1 MYKQQTLI
9 ISLNFTTIIN
19 LFFKSDWLI
28 TMLFQGQQRWWPRN
42 MSHLVKSGSAWWPF
56 KVNSFKRFWG
66 TSILHFLK
74 RLLHLRPKRFA
85 CHPQNLN
92 FVNDWCILPIYFCN
106 PNNLFQSHSQNGQ
119 FLDKMHCIAYYFCT
133 KSLFDSEFCAEKK
146 FWLYISSC
154 SMQPC
159 LALKYCMLCHFL
171 FLSPNKTYLPKR
183 GIYNHDTLCQAEAS
197 CPFKVR
203 ARAPSDFETSGFWIQ
218 LPKDKKLQINIFYIS
233 YNHTSM
239 IESFSASIISC

>member
-1 MYKQQTLI
+1 MRRPITKQNANK
-9 ISLNFTTIIN
+9 SLSITFCVLNSIN
-19 LFFKSDWLI
+19 V
-28 TMLFQGQQRWWPRN
+28 TG
-42 MSHLVKSGSAWWPF
+42 
-56 KVNSFKRFWG
+56 RFWG

-74 RLLHLRPKRFA
+74 RVTVHLRPKRFA
-85 CHPQNLN
+85 CHPQNSN
-92 FVNDWCILPIYFCN
+92 FVNDWCILPKYFSN

-119 FLDKMHCIAYYFCT
+119 FLDQMHCIAFYFCT

-203 ARAPSDFETSGFWIQ
+203 ARAPSDFWAKWI
-218 LPKDKKLQINIFYIS
+218 LNAASKDKK
-233 YNHTSM
+233 
-239 IESFSASIISC
+239 